1 MIKIIGAVCLGKE
14 PRICGVFGQILV
26 LAVSI
31 SILCILAVSC
41 SKISLFRKSNQR
53 PTTYLVFSSC
63 LIKIKLLMVVKSVAS
78 KSLGKIHGNLKLI
91 LLRLREADR

>member
-41 SKISLFRKSNQR
+41 SKISQNKNMGIQEEDGEATDEEEQES
-53 PTTYLVFSSC
+53 
-63 LIKIKLLMVVKSVAS
+63 
-78 KSLGKIHGNLKLI
+78 
-91 LLRLREADR
+91 RE

>member
-14 PRICGVFGQILV
+14 PRICGVFEQILV

-41 SKISLFRKSNQR
+41 SKISLIIIVCIGTWQNFKYFDLLRQTQANEDISEL
-53 PTTYLVFSSC
+53 TYLFYF
-63 LIKIKLLMVVKSVAS
+63 KIVTSF
-78 KSLGKIHGNLKLI
+78 NYFN
-91 LLRLREADR
+91 